1 MKILYITAV
10 PLEYSSSANFRNIAL
25 IRGLMKNGHSVSTLS
40 TRPQENSPCYDKTI
54 LDLQFEERFY
64 VELGQLHAGRHGQP
78 VEKKT
83 DGQIKSVFKGRGV
96 LPLPF
101 SRCRTARRRPFKK

>member
-64 VELGQLHAGRHGQP
+64 VELGQLHAGIGAA
-78 VEKKT
+78 KKGT
-83 DGQIKSVFKGRGV
+83 LKSKIKVRLYRLNMLLS
-96 LPLPF
+96 LYD
-101 SRCRTARRRPFKK
+101 SRKSEAPKVS